1 MDFDSILSLSRQ
13 QTTKRLVIAGQND
26 PDAIAAVIKARDLG
40 WVEPIAAGR
49 SLAGLS
55 GDMDV
60 LFKDA
65 EILTARMKSLD
76 MAKRGDAELYL
87 DTGPPDASF
96 FSLLLDRRRG
106 NIRGEIM
113 SYVSIL
119 GMPKEGRPTLLL
131 TDTLINAAPDL
142 AEKIHILENVI
153 HIADVLGIHEPKVAA
168 LAPLE
173 LVNPNISSTVDAAV
187 LSKMSERG
195 QLHKALVEGPLGLD
209 NAESALAAKHKGI
222 DSPVPGNV
230 DVYLFPDLESA
241 RHTTQFLI
249 WLGKCRAGGILA
261 GTTFPII
268 IHSPLEP
275 VESWMIN
282 LSLGL
287 IL

>member
-1 MDFDSILSLSRQ
+1 MNFDSILNLARQ
-13 QTTKRLVIAGQND
+13 QAKRRLVIAGQND

-40 WVEPIAAGR
+40 WVDPIAVGQ
-49 SLAGLS
+49 SLEDLS
-55 GDMDV
+55 GDMEV
-60 LFKDA
+60 LYKDA
-65 EILTARMKSLD
+65 DILTARMKSLD

-87 DTGPPDASF
+87 DTGPPDTGF
-96 FSLLLDRRRG
+96 FSILLDRRRG
-106 NIRGEIM
+106 IIRGGIM
-113 SYVSIL
+113 SYVNIL
-119 GMPKEGRPTLLL
+119 DIPKKGRLTLL

-142 AEKIHILENVI
+142 AKKIHMLENVI
-153 HIADVLGIHEPKVAA
+153 HVTDVLGIHEPKIAA

-173 LVNPNISSTVDAAV
+173 LVNPAISSTVDAAV

-195 QLHKALVEGPLGLD
+195 QLHKAVVEGPLGLD
-209 NAESALAAKHKGI
+209 NSASALAAKHKGI

-241 RHTTQFLI
+241 QHTTQFLV

-268 IHSPLEP
+268 IRSPLEP
-275 VESWMIN
+275 VEAWMIN

>member
-1 MDFDSILSLSRQ
+1 MDFDFILNRAKQ
-13 QTTKRLVIAGQND
+13 KRRRRLVISGQND
-26 PDAIAAVIKARDLG
+26 SDAIGAVIKARDLG
-40 WVEPIAAGR
+40 WLEPIAVGLSFAD
-49 SLAGLS
+49 LS
-55 GDMDV
+55 GDMEV
-60 LFKDA
+60 LFKD
-65 EILTARMKSLD
+65 EDVRTARMKSLD
-76 MAKRGDAELYL
+76 MAKKGDAELYM
-87 DTGPPDASF
+87 DTGPVDTGL
-96 FSLLLDRRRG
+96 FSLLQDKSDG
-106 NIRGEIM
+106 GVRGEIM

-119 GMPKEGRPTLLL
+119 SIPKEDKLTML
-131 TDTLINAAPDL
+131 TDTLINANPDL
-142 AEKIHILENVI
+142 PKKIHILENVI
-153 HIADVLGIHEPKVAA
+153 HVAELLGIHEPRIAA

-195 QLHKALVEGPLGLD
+195 QLHNALVEGPLGLD
-209 NAESALAAKHKGI
+209 NSESGLAAKHKGI

-241 RHTTQFLI
+241 QHTVQFLV

-268 IHSPLEP
+268 IRSPLEP

>member
-40 WVEPIAAGR
+40 WVEPIAGGR

-65 EILTARMKSLD
+65 DILTARMKSLD

-87 DTGPPDASF
+87 DTGPPDTSF

-119 GMPKEGRPTLLL
+119 GMPKEGPPDPVINRYPDQCRARPCG
-131 TDTLINAAPDL
+131 
-142 AEKIHILENVI
+142 K
-153 HIADVLGIHEPKVAA
+153 
-168 LAPLE
+168 
-173 LVNPNISSTVDAAV
+173 
-187 LSKMSERG
+187 
-195 QLHKALVEGPLGLD
+195 
-209 NAESALAAKHKGI
+209 
-222 DSPVPGNV
+222 DSYP
-230 DVYLFPDLESA
+230 
-241 RHTTQFLI
+241 
-249 WLGKCRAGGILA
+249 GKCHPYRRCIGN
-261 GTTFPII
+261 T
-268 IHSPLEP
+268 
-275 VESWMIN
+275 
-282 LSLGL
+282 
-287 IL
+287 